1 MRDGCFE
8 WDDGKAR
15 LNLAN
20 HKNDFEDG
28 KLVFQDPGFVDDD
41 DDTMDYSED
50 RYRAVGMV
58 NGRLIA
64 VFYTMRENRIRI
76 ISARFATRKECNE
89 YVRQNPRS

>member
-1 MRDGCFE
+1 MRDSRFE

-20 HKNDFEDG
+20 HKIDFEDA

-41 DDTMDYSED
+41 DDTMDYGED

-64 VFYTMRENRIRI
+64 VFYTMRESRIRI

-89 YVRQNPRS
+89 YVRQNPPS